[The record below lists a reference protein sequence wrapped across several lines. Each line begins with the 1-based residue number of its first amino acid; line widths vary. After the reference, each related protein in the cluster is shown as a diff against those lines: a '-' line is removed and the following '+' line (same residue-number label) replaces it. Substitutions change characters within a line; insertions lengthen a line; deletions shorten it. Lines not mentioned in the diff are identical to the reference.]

1 MVSRILSTVV
11 AMTAGLLV
19 LANFFFYSDPIGALS
34 LYLVRTASVVAAF
47 ALVLGGVNVLTVH
60 LNKIY
65 SRDKGWGYSMV
76 LLGALL
82 FTLGVG
88 FLTGGPASIPMQNI
102 FETVLFPLEATLF
115 SLLAFFVVTA
125 AYRAF
130 RVKSF
135 ETGLFVVFGLIVLLG
150 QVPVGAMLWDQF
162 PVIKDWVLD
171 VPAMAGARGILL
183 GVALGTAAT
192 GLRVLLGID
201 RPYADRRP
209 PTTDR

>member
-1 MVSRILSTVV
+1 MTV
-11 AMTAGLLV
+11 GLLI
-19 LANFFFYSDPIGALS
+19 LADFFVASASIDALG
-34 LYLVRTASVVAAF
+34 LYLIRTASVVAAF
-47 ALVLGGVNVLTVH
+47 ALVLGMVNVLTVH

-65 SRDKGWGYSMV
+65 SRNTGWGYSMV
-76 LLGALL
+76 LLGALF

-88 FLTGGPASIPMQNI
+88 FLTGGPASTQMQEL

-135 ETGLFVVFGLIVLLG
+135 ETGLFVIFGIIVLLG
-150 QVPVGAMLWDQF
+150 QVPVGAMLWDQL

-171 VPAMAGARGILL
+171 VPALSGARGILL
-183 GVALGTAAT
+183 GVALGTVAT
-192 GLRVLLGID
+192 GLRVLLGLD
-201 RPYADRRP
+201 RPYVD
-209 PTTDR
+209 

>member
-19 LANFFFYSDPIGALS
+19 LADFFFHANPIDALS
-34 LYLVRTASVVAAF
+34 LYLIRVASVVAAF
-47 ALVLGGVNVLTVH
+47 ALLLGAINLLTVH

-65 SRDKGWGYSMV
+65 SGEAGWVYSLV
-76 LLGALL
+76 LLGALF

-88 FLTGGPASIPMQNI
+88 FLAGGPASTQMQII

-125 AYRAF
+125 AYRTF
-130 RVKSF
+130 RVKNF
-135 ETGLFVVFGLIVLLG
+135 ETALFVIFGLIVLLG

-171 VPAMAGARGILL
+171 VPALAGARGILL
-183 GVALGTAAT
+183 GVALGTIAT
-192 GLRVLLGID
+192 GVRVLLGID
-201 RPYADRRP
+201 RPYVEGRP
-209 PTTDR
+209 PTPDR

>member
-19 LANFFFYSDPIGALS
+19 LADFFVNAASIDALG

-47 ALVLGGVNVLTVH
+47 ALVLGVVNVLTVH

-65 SRDKGWGYSMV
+65 SRDKGWGYSIM
-76 LLGALL
+76 LLGALF

-88 FLTGGPASIPMQNI
+88 FLTGGPASMQMQDI
-102 FETVLFPLEATLF
+102 FETVLLPLEATLF

-150 QVPVGAMLWDQF
+150 QVPVGAMLWSQF

-171 VPAMAGARGILL
+171 VPALAGARGILL
-183 GVALGTAAT
+183 GVALGAAAT

-201 RPYADRRP
+201 RPYID
-209 PTTDR
+209 

>member
-1 MVSRILSTVV
+1 LITRILSAVV
-11 AMTAGLLV
+11 ALTVGLLV
-19 LANFFFYSDPIGALS
+19 LADFFVTSSSIDALG
-34 LYLVRTASVVAAF
+34 LYLIRTASVVAAF
-47 ALVLGGVNVLTVH
+47 ALVLGMVNVLTVH
-60 LNKIY
+60 LSKVY

-76 LLGALL
+76 LLGALF

-88 FLTGGPASIPMQNI
+88 FLTKGPASIYVQEI

-115 SLLAFFVVTA
+115 SLLAFFVFTA

-135 ETGLFVVFGLIVLLG
+135 ETGLFVTFGILVLLG
-150 QVPVGAMLWDQF
+150 QVPIGAMLWDQL

-171 VPAMAGARGILL
+171 VPALAGARGILL

-192 GLRVLLGID
+192 GLRVLLGLD
-201 RPYADRRP
+201 RPYVD
-209 PTTDR
+209 